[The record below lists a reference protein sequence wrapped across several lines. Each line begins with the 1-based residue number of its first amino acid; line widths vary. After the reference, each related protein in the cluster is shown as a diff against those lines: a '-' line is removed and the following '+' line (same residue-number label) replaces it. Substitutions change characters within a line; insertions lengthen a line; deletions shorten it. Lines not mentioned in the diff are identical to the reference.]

1 MKKINFTEKEKR
13 LFDLL
18 LSVVKEKSPDTI
30 LRVAGGLIRDKL
42 LCVDSD
48 DIDISLNNMSGEAFA
63 NLVLEYMREKKIKS
77 RSNISIVK
85 ANPNQSKHLA
95 TAMMTRRGCTIDFV
109 NLRKENYADSRIP
122 TVEPGTPQEDASRR
136 DLTINSLF
144 YNINEDKIED
154 FVGGLDDLREGIART
169 PIDPFKSWLDDP
181 LRILRTIRFAAKY
194 ELAVTDELRQVANNP
209 DIQTAFADKV
219 SKERAWKKWQDK
231 KKEMNINLAS

>member
-95 TAMMTRRGCTIDFV
+95 TAMMTVLGCTIDFV

-136 DLTINSLF
+136 DLTIN
-144 YNINEDKIED
+144 
-154 FVGGLDDLREGIART
+154 
-169 PIDPFKSWLDDP
+169 
-181 LRILRTIRFAAKY
+181 
-194 ELAVTDELRQVANNP
+194 
-209 DIQTAFADKV
+209 
-219 SKERAWKKWQDK
+219 
-231 KKEMNINLAS
+231 